1 MPLIVTPKQL
11 SLRAELYHQLGALL
25 SAGVTL
31 MSGIETLRKRPPS
44 RTLAEPLRIIGR
56 HLEQGETF
64 AHSLNAVRHWVPSF
78 DISLLQAGEKS
89 GRLDACLKV
98 LAEYYRERAQLVRA
112 TMSQLGYPVFLFH
125 FAVVLGPLPQ
135 LFLTGN
141 VLAYAA
147 KTLGIFLPVYALVL
161 MLVVACQGR
170 HGEKWRSL
178 VEQFCRFIPILGSA
192 RRSLALARL
201 SLALEALINAGVLI
215 IDAWELAAHA
225 SGSPALLR
233 GVLAWRSQVELG
245 GSTPGDV
252 VSASREFPELFA
264 SLYRTGEVSG
274 KLDETLRR
282 LYNHYQEEGTRQ
294 MRMLAAWTPKLVYF
308 GIVFWIAARI
318 IVFYTAYFKT
328 LSDVMK

>member
-31 MSGIETLRKRPPS
+31 FSSIESLRKRPPARS
-44 RTLAEPLRIIGR
+44 LAEPLRLIER
-56 HLEQGETF
+56 QLEQGETF
-64 AHSLNAVRHWVPSF
+64 AQSLHAVSHWVPSF

-112 TMSQLGYPVFLFH
+112 MMSQLGYPVFLFH
-125 FAVVLGPLPQ
+125 FAVLLGPFPQ
-135 LFLTGN
+135 LFLTWN
-141 VLAYAA
+141 VLAYAV
-147 KTLGIFLPVYALVL
+147 KVLGILLPVYAATLL
-161 MLVVACQGR
+161 LILACQGR
-170 HGEKWRSL
+170 NGEKWRSL
-178 VEQFCRFIPILGSA
+178 IEQLCRYVPILGSA

-201 SLALEALINAGVLI
+201 SLSLEALINAGVLI

-225 SGSPALLR
+225 SGSPALR
-233 GVLAWRSQVELG
+233 RRVLGWRSEVELG
-245 GSTPGDV
+245 GLTPGDV
-252 VSASREFPELFA
+252 VTASREFPELFA

-282 LYNHYQEEGTRQ
+282 LYQHYQEEGTRQ
-294 MRMLAAWTPKLVYF
+294 LRLLAAWAPKMVYF
-308 GIVFWIAARI
+308 GVVLWIAARVL
-318 IVFYTAYFKT
+318 VFYTAYFKT